1 LGGFVRGAPSEEAR
15 GPLVVPPKV
24 ERALRALVSRGG
36 GQERALRLWVVG
48 PSGAGKSA
56 LAAKLSADEGVAHW
70 EVDSRALLTAPDAEQ
85 AARELVREARLAGAS
100 LEFAGAKAWLLPEHA
115 RSARLL
121 DELLSDHRGRAY
133 FTDEEPA
140 ALPAWPSGGPLRL
153 ELGPLSVVERAQVWA
168 AHLPYGAVNE
178 GLAHDLARRFVLPPG
193 KIAQAARSAWAEAC
207 ARGGRRV
214 EPTLE
219 ELLRACR
226 QAQGEAVGSL
236 AQRLNQP
243 FGWEDLIA
251 PPKTLAALEEI
262 VRFARQRQR
271 LLEGWGFGR
280 RLAYGRALTAL
291 FSGPPGTGKT
301 MAAGI
306 VASELNLDVYRIDL
320 SQLTSHYIG
329 ETEKNLKRVF
339 EYARA
344 SQSALLFDEADAVF
358 AKRTEVKTSNDRYA
372 NMEVNYLLQ
381 LMEEFDGVVL
391 LTTNAR
397 DSIDAAFLRRIR
409 FKVEFPAPDE
419 QERLRLW
426 RAMLPPEVPTQG
438 DLDLAELA
446 AAYELSGAHIK
457 NVVVR
462 AAISAL
468 SQDVPLRMAH
478 LTEAAE
484 LEYAE
489 LGRLRVSG

>member
-1 LGGFVRGAPSEEAR
+1 
-15 GPLVVPPKV
+15 
-24 ERALRALVSRGG
+24 
-36 GQERALRLWVVG
+36 
-48 PSGAGKSA
+48 
-56 LAAKLSADEGVAHW
+56 
-70 EVDSRALLTAPDAEQ
+70 
-85 AARELVREARLAGAS
+85 
-100 LEFAGAKAWLLPEHA
+100 
-115 RSARLL
+115 
-121 DELLSDHRGRAY
+121 
-133 FTDEEPA
+133 
-140 ALPAWPSGGPLRL
+140 
-153 ELGPLSVVERAQVWA
+153 
-168 AHLPYGAVNE
+168 
-178 GLAHDLARRFVLPPG
+178 
-193 KIAQAARSAWAEAC
+193 
-207 ARGGRRV
+207 
-214 EPTLE
+214 
-219 ELLRACR
+219 
-226 QAQGEAVGSL
+226 L